1 MTPRWE
7 FVSGAD
13 LEDAYVRQIP
23 LSELVPDSA
32 AIYIWRRLLRVPPD
46 ALQSSEALMTWLED
60 AMQAP
65 KAEVHNR
72 RLSHFAVLDQLTIR
86 GAGMTQTKKQQ
97 FGPLTSTYKARE
109 WFAKYVQSV
118 SGFSPPLYCGETA
131 DLSQRTRDHLSG
143 DTHFGK
149 RITTNTVEA
158 TWSDLELGFCNLET
172 LRFRTEERATKLRQL
187 LELVTTA
194 FALSGYVSRRG

>member
-23 LSELVPDSA
+23 LSELVPDSS
-32 AIYIWRRLLRVPPD
+32 AIYIWRRLLQVPPS
-46 ALQSSEALMTWLED
+46 ALQSSEALMTWLDD

-65 KAEVHNR
+65 NAEVHDR
-72 RLSHFAVLDQLTIR
+72 RLSHFAVLDHLTIR
-86 GAGMTQTKKQQ
+86 GSGITQTKRQQ
-97 FGPLTSTYKARE
+97 FGPLTSTHKARD
-109 WFAKYVQSV
+109 WLAKYVQGV
-118 SGFSPPLYCGETA
+118 GRFSPPLYCGETS
-131 DLSQRTRDHLSG
+131 DLSQRSRDHLSG
-143 DTHFGK
+143 DTDFGK
-149 RITTNTVEA
+149 RIKNGAVEA
-158 TWSDLELGFCNLET
+158 SWPDLELGFCSLGT
-172 LRFRTEERATKLRQL
+172 LRFPSEERATQLRQL

>member
-13 LEDAYVRQIP
+13 LEDAYVRQTP
-23 LSELVPDSA
+23 LSELVPDSS
-32 AIYIWRRLLRVPPD
+32 AIYVWRRLLQVPPS
-46 ALQSSEALMTWLED
+46 ALRSSDALMTWLNG

-65 KAEVHNR
+65 NAEVHDR

-86 GAGMTQTKKQQ
+86 GSGITQTKKQQ
-97 FGPLTSTYKARE
+97 FGPLASTSKARD
-109 WFAKYVQSV
+109 WLAKYVQSV
-118 SGFSPPLYCGETA
+118 GRFSAPLYCGETA

-143 DTHFGK
+143 ETGFGQRIK
-149 RITTNTVEA
+149 RGTVEA
-158 TWSDLELGFCNLET
+158 SWSNLELGFCSLAT
-172 LRFRTEERATKLRQL
+172 LRFPTEERATELRQL